1 MFKASIYKRNA
12 VETRIYK
19 MDTFAVFKNKYIKF
33 FVPFWRK
40 DSRLNWKRLQKNANF
55 IRAVLILILKSI
67 SRKNNMYIQNWKDH
81 QVNIRKCAQLSKFYL
96 RSRINLLFVSICLT
110 SIKKPRN
117 LMGWENWYSNISAV
131 WVKT

>member
-1 MFKASIYKRNA
+1 MFKASIYKSNA

-40 DSRLNWKRLQKNANF
+40 DSRLNWKSLQKSVNF
-55 IRAVLILILKSI
+55 TRAVLILILKDI

-81 QVNIRKCAQLSKFYL
+81 QVNIRKCVRLSKFYL
-96 RSRINLLFVSICLT
+96 KSRINLLSVSICLI

-117 LMGWENWYSNISAV
+117 LMEWENWYSSISAV